1 MLFGDNLLDFID
13 LKEVIVEF
21 CEVLIEKYKDD
32 FGKKYIIFFNLMY
45 GSWEVMIYNN
55 NYKVSDKVKDKLCKN
70 VIK

>member
-45 GSWEVMIYNN
+45 GSWEVIIYNN